1 MIVVIGLRA
10 LTAAAVAA
18 VTGVATNSGSTQP
31 LSDNFVIFGQH
42 LNGLSTRQLVLH
54 SIAVSVVGLL
64 GWRVPLRAF
73 ARSPASRGTRRA
85 LMGSRRGTTALRVD
99 VDRLTREPAGQCTER
114 SRVDAVSIADSVS
127 IVDSARTDWSGQV
140 PPPVE
145 NNPRPKP
152 VRSAGTRSRRALR
165 HQAPHQATGCS
176 RNPAP
181 CGPAVR
187 RCPISSVAAD
197 HHDAE
202 RYPGHHHPRQRQHH
216 RRQRQRRCAGGVYLR
231 VIDGVK
237 PVVPIENVRASR

>member
-1 MIVVIGLRA
+1 MLSGSALTGACRTAATPRPRGLIGNPSPMAPGVTTMIVVIGLRA

-73 ARSPASRGTRRA
+73 ARSA
-85 LMGSRRGTTALRVD
+85 
-99 VDRLTREPAGQCTER
+99 
-114 SRVDAVSIADSVS
+114 S

>member
-1 MIVVIGLRA
+1 MIVVIRLRA
-10 LTAAAVAA
+10 LTA
-18 VTGVATNSGSTQP
+18 
-31 LSDNFVIFGQH
+31 
-42 LNGLSTRQLVLH
+42 
-54 SIAVSVVGLL
+54 
-64 GWRVPLRAF
+64 RA
-73 ARSPASRGTRRA
+73 
-85 LMGSRRGTTALRVD
+85 
-99 VDRLTREPAGQCTER
+99 
-114 SRVDAVSIADSVS
+114 
-127 IVDSARTDWSGQV
+127 DWSGQV

-165 HQAPHQATGCS
+165 RQAPHQATGCG

-187 RCPISSVAAD
+187 RYPIASVAAD

-202 RYPGHHHPRQRQHH
+202 RYPGHHHPRQRQ
-216 RRQRQRRCAGGVYLR
+216 RQCAGGVYSR

>member
-1 MIVVIGLRA
+1 MIVVMGLRA

-18 VTGVATNSGSTQP
+18 VTSVATNSGSTQP
-31 LSDNFVIFGQH
+31 QSDNFVIFGQH
-42 LNGLSTRQLVLH
+42 LNGLPTRQLVLR
-54 SIAVSVVGLL
+54 SIAVSVV
-64 GWRVPLRAF
+64 
-73 ARSPASRGTRRA
+73 
-85 LMGSRRGTTALRVD
+85 
-99 VDRLTREPAGQCTER
+99 
-114 SRVDAVSIADSVS
+114 
-127 IVDSARTDWSGQV
+127 DSASTVDGASTDWSGQA

-165 HQAPHQATGCS
+165 HQAPHQATGCG

-187 RCPISSVAAD
+187 RCPISTVAAD

-216 RRQRQRRCAGGVYLR
+216 RGQRQRQCAGGVYLR